1 MTKCALIPSSVLT
14 NISTGWM
21 FASPLYL
28 GCRNDLSNQANCNI
42 YDFKLYAQNQPDLS
56 IVHNYISATEQA
68 HLILS
73 STGQPTVDDQ
83 LDTILRNKNLFVKG
97 GNTCLLCDTSSGEY
111 LDPATMYSR
120 IASSYSDATSGYDLD
135 YPIVYIEEV
144 GTTSDMYQC
153 VKATWDTQ
161 ATIGGVRIT
170 KKNWPVKIT
179 ITTKYGT
186 TVVQSDD
193 TSLQPSVA
201 IQGTSSLSYNS
212 KNLEIMMGQ
221 VSEGIP
227 KLLKINDWLPENE
240 FTLKAD
246 VVDSAHVNN
255 VAIGNFVNNTEFIEH
270 YAGSG
275 YSSDNIGRR
284 IKKTSEGFP
293 CLVFV
298 KYSDGSVDEGT
309 NITRDSD
316 GTILSKVGKT
326 EFMGVYNFNLGRY
339 AYFNLGLKKLTSFTQ
354 DTNRSDFA
362 PQVISEYTYQEPNEI
377 YSMEVG
383 DNFGNTEEL
392 FTQADKTI
400 SEYITECRYTPTSED
415 DAYTAITNTLFTTLA

>member
-1 MTKCALIPSSVLT
+1 
-14 NISTGWM
+14 M
-21 FASPLYL
+21 FGQPLYF
-28 GCRNDLSNQANCNI
+28 GCRPDLSNQANCYI

-56 IVHNYISATEQA
+56 IVHNYMSATEQA

-73 STGQPTVDDQ
+73 SAGQPTIDDE

-97 GNTCLLCDTSSGEY
+97 GNTCILCDTGTGEY

-120 IASSYSDATSGYDLD
+120 IASSYSDVTSGYDLD

-153 VKATWDTQ
+153 VKATWDVQ
-161 ATIGGVRIT
+161 ATVGGVRIT
-170 KKNWPVKIT
+170 KKAWPVKIT

-186 TVVQSDD
+186 TVVYSDD
-193 TSLQPSVA
+193 PALQPTVL

-212 KNLEIMMGQ
+212 KNLEIIMGQ
-221 VSEGIP
+221 VEEGKD
-227 KLLKINDWLPENE
+227 KLLKINGWLPENE

-255 VAIGNFVNNTEFIEH
+255 VAIGNFVNNTEFMEH
-270 YAGSG
+270 YQGSG
-275 YSSDNIGRR
+275 YSVDDAIGKK

-298 KYSDGSVDEGT
+298 KYSNGSVDEGT
-309 NITRDSD
+309 NITRDTD

-339 AYFNLGLKKLTSFTQ
+339 AYFNLGLKKLLSYEEDTS
-354 DTNRSDFA
+354 RSDLA
-362 PQVISEYTYQEPNEI
+362 PQIITEYTYSEPDGI

-400 SEYITECRYTPTSED
+400 SEYITECRYTPTTED
-415 DAYTAITNTLFTTLA
+415 SAY